1 MIQKKV
7 LVESPGRINL
17 IGEHIDYNGGKVL
30 PAAIKNKIIFQL
42 ESIQGVKCYIQSKTI
57 DKSFI
62 ININSL
68 EKSETHWENYI
79 IGVLKNLIKKR
90 KLLINGFKCLIDGDL
105 PIGAGISSSSSLICG
120 FIKGLDKLNNLNLTN
135 NDIIDIAREVEHNFI
150 GLTGGIMDQ
159 STILNGKKNKVLLI
173 DCKNRSFDFIDSDFG
188 RYKFLLLNTNI
199 EHKLSDSLYNKR
211 VGECGSALN
220 EIKSRYKKV
229 NYLCDVSLKI
239 LNEFKGT
246 MDEVVFNRAQF
257 VIQEHERVL
266 NSVKKIKESKF
277 KEFGMLMYESH
288 YGLKELY
295 EVSCQHLD
303 FMVDISKNY
312 EHVLGSRMMGG
323 GFGGCT
329 INLIHSDFIDS
340 YIDLVSKEYYNKFSI
355 HLSPIVTEISDGIT
369 CSEI

>member
-1 MIQKKV
+1 MIPKKV

-30 PAAIKNKIIFQL
+30 PAAIKNKIIFHL
-42 ESIQGVKCYIQSKTI
+42 ESIQGVKCYIESKTI
-57 DKSFI
+57 EKTFI
-62 ININSL
+62 IQLNSL
-68 EKSETHWENYI
+68 EKSEIQWENYI
-79 IGVLKNLIKKR
+79 IGVLKTLIEKR
-90 KLLINGFKCLIDGDL
+90 NLLINGFKCLIDGDL

-120 FIKGLDKLNNLNLTN
+120 FIKGLDQLNNLNLTN
-135 NDIIDIAREVEHNFI
+135 NDIINIAREVEHNFI

-159 STILNGKKNKVLLI
+159 FTILNGKKNKVLLI
-173 DCKNRSFDFIDSDFG
+173 DCKSRDFGFIDSDFG
-188 RYKFLLLNTNI
+188 RYKFLLFNTNI
-199 EHKLSDSLYNKR
+199 EHKLSDSSYNQR
-211 VGECGSALN
+211 VEECRSALN
-220 EIKSRYKKV
+220 EIKSKYKKV

-239 LNEFKGT
+239 LQEFKES
-246 MDEVVFNRAQF
+246 MDDEVFDRAQF
-257 VIQEHERVL
+257 VIQENERVI
-266 NSVKKIKESKF
+266 NSVKKIEESKF
-277 KEFGMLMYESH
+277 QEFGMLMYESH

-295 EVSCQHLD
+295 EVSCEQLD

-312 EHVLGSRMMGG
+312 DYVLGSRMMGG

-340 YIDLVSKEYYNKFSI
+340 YIDLVSKQYYNRFSI

>member
-1 MIQKKV
+1 MIPKKV

-30 PAAIKNKIIFQL
+30 PAAIKNKIIFHL
-42 ESIQGVKCYIQSKTI
+42 ESIQGVKCYIESKTI
-57 DKSFI
+57 EKTFI
-62 ININSL
+62 IQLNSL
-68 EKSETHWENYI
+68 EKSEIQWENYI
-79 IGVLKNLIKKR
+79 IGVLKNLIEKR

-120 FIKGLDKLNNLNLTN
+120 FIKGLDQLNNLNLTN
-135 NDIIDIAREVEHNFI
+135 NDIINIAREVEHNFI

-159 STILNGKKNKVLLI
+159 FTILNGKKNKVLLI
-173 DCKNRSFDFIDSDFG
+173 DCKSRDFGFFDSDFG

-199 EHKLSDSLYNKR
+199 EHKLSDSSYNQR
-211 VGECGSALN
+211 VEECKSELN
-220 EIKSRYKKV
+220 EIKSKYKKV

-239 LNEFKGT
+239 LKEFKET
-246 MDEVVFNRAQF
+246 MDDEVFDRAQF
-257 VIQEHERVL
+257 VIQENERVI
-266 NSVKKIKESKF
+266 NSVKKIEELKF
-277 KEFGMLMYESH
+277 QEFGMLMYESH

-295 EVSCQHLD
+295 EVSCEQLD

-312 EHVLGSRMMGG
+312 DYVLGSRMMGG

-340 YIDLVSKEYYNKFSI
+340 YIDLVSKQYYNRFSI